1 MRVGELAHRT
11 GTTVRALRYYEAAG
25 LVVPRR
31 LGNGYREYDPISV
44 RLVEQIR
51 TLTALG
57 FSVEETRPFV
67 ESLGDGDAA
76 HPAALSTYR
85 RAIAGL
91 EQRIERLTGQ
101 RDALL
106 SLVDAAGHGVPRLTG
121 RVASTG
127 DDPSGLVGAPLPEL
141 TFRATG
147 GTAVGPAAFGGRR
160 VVLFVY
166 TLTSR
171 PGVAMPD
178 GWDDIPG
185 ARGCTVQACG
195 FRDVHADLLAAGCDQ
210 VYGLS
215 AQPTGHQRE
224 LAHRLRL
231 PYPLLADP
239 RLSLAA
245 ALRLPTFEAAGAGY
259 YRRLTLIVND
269 GVVEHVFH
277 PVAEPALH
285 AEQVLRWLADH
296 PDPRSHM
303 TAIDT
308 VHAREILDSRGN
320 PTVEVD
326 VLLDDGSLGR
336 AAVPSGAS
344 TGIAEAV
351 ELRDGD
357 TGRYHGKGVRRAV
370 DAVLGEI
377 ADAVAGLD
385 GRDQAAVDRTL
396 IELDGTANKSRLGAN
411 ATLGVS
417 LAVVRAAAASAGQ
430 PLYRYLGGP
439 DAVTLPLPLM
449 NIVNGG
455 AHADNPLDF
464 QEFMI
469 APVGAATFAEAVR
482 MGSEVFHTLR
492 ATLQAAGHH
501 TSVGDEGGFAPLL
514 HTAEEALAFVSA
526 AISDS
531 GYTPGVDVAIALD
544 PAASEFFRDGA
555 YHYRGENRVR
565 TVAEHVDHL
574 AELVE
579 RFPIVSIEDG
589 VAQDDAEGWKLL
601 TDRLGGRCQLVGDDV
616 FCTNVELLRDG
627 ISRGVANSVL
637 VKVNQVG
644 TLTEMLAT
652 VAAARQAGYS
662 VVMSHRSGETED
674 TTIADLAVATGCG
687 QIKTG
692 SLSRSDRTAKYNQLL
707 RIEEELGERAVYA
720 GARSLTRNRPA

>member
-67 ESLGDGDAA
+67 ESLSDGDGG

-91 EQRIERLTGQ
+91 EQRIERMSGQ

-106 SLVDAAGHGVPRLTG
+106 SLVDAAGHGVPQATG
-121 RVASTG
+121 RALAG
-127 DDPSGLVGAPLPEL
+127 DDLPGLVGAPLPEL
-141 TFRATG
+141 TFRATD

-171 PGVAMPD
+171 PGLAMPD
-178 GWDDIPG
+178 GWDGVPG

-195 FRDVHADLLAAGCDQ
+195 FRDVHAELLAAGCDQ

-215 AQPTGHQRE
+215 AQPTGYQRE

-277 PVAEPALH
+277 PVTEPALH

-344 TGIAEAV
+344 TGAAEAV

-370 DAVLGEI
+370 EAVLGEI

-417 LAVVRAAAASAGQ
+417 LAVVKAAAASAGQ
-430 PLYRYLGGP
+430 PLYRHLGGP
-439 DAVTLPLPLM
+439 DAVVLPLPLM

-469 APVGAATFAEAVR
+469 APIGAATFAEAVR

-492 ATLQAAGHH
+492 AALQAAGHH
-501 TSVGDEGGFAPLL
+501 TAVGDEGGFAPPL
-514 HTAEEALAFVSA
+514 HTAPEALAFIST
-526 AISDS
+526 AITDS
-531 GYTPGVDVAIALD
+531 GYTLGVDVAIALD
-544 PAASEFFRDGA
+544 PAASEFYRDGA
-555 YHYRGENRVR
+555 YHYRGEDRVR
-565 TVAEHVDHL
+565 TVAEHVDYL
-574 AELVE
+574 ADLVE

-589 VAQDDAEGWKLL
+589 VAQDDFEGWKLL

-616 FCTNVELLRDG
+616 FCTNVGLLRDG
-627 ISRGVANSVL
+627 ISRGIANAVL

-652 VAAARQAGYS
+652 VQAARQDGYG

-692 SLSRSDRTAKYNQLL
+692 SLSRSDRTAKYNQLI

-720 GARSLTRNRPA
+720 GARSLGGNRPA